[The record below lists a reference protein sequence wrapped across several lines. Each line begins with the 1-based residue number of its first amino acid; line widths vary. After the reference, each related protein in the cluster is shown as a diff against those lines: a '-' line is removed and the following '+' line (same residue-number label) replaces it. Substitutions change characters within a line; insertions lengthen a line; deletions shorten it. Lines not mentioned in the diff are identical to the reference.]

1 MILYISVVSVI
12 IHLFSLLILL
22 FWVFFF
28 SWRICPKVYQ
38 LCLAF
43 QIISF
48 QFYSSFLLF
57 CFSPFCFGSGFDDFF
72 PSTNFG
78 FCFSSFSSCFKCKV
92 ELFVVFL
99 VSCYNILLLYASLLQ
114 LLLVPPIG
122 LGHAFSFCL
131 QVYFYLFIFL
141 ISPGII
147 GCLVGYCLVSM
158 S

>member
-1 MILYISVVSVI
+1 MNLAKVLSI
-12 IHLFSLLILL
+12 LLIFSNNQFLASL
-22 FWVFFF
+22 IFLIVFFISILF
-28 SWRICPKVYQ
+28 IFPLIFKI
-38 LCLAF
+38 AF
-43 QIISF
+43 
-48 QFYSSFLLF
+48 LPLTVRV
-57 CFSPFCFGSGFDDFF
+57 CC
-72 PSTNFG
+72 
-78 FCFSSFSSCFKCKV
+78 SSFSSCFKCKV